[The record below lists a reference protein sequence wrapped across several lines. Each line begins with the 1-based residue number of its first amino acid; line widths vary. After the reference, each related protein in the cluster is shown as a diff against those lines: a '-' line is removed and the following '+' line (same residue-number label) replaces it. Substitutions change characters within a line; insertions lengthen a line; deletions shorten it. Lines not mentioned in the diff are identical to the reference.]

1 MKRLLGVLVL
11 SLAVSHSALAVT
23 TIPWTKEGCESVKG
37 TWVTAHSPTDAGC
50 DEAHC
55 NGLNFCR
62 SQNNQMNWWSAM
74 IWCKSIG
81 HKLVDLETACP
92 GGLVQ
97 DRTCANL
104 CKKISGWSWTN
115 QEAEVPGSTRALFND
130 ACAIANRYVSN
141 NGPLALKVAI
151 CEE

>member
-1 MKRLLGVLVL
+1 MKASFGVLFLSLVL
-11 SLAVSHSALAVT
+11 SHTVIAGT
-23 TIPWTKEGCESVKG
+23 NIPWTKEGCESVKG
-37 TWVTAHSPTDAGC
+37 TWVTAHSPTDDGC
-50 DEAHC
+50 DAAHC
-55 NGLNFCR
+55 NGLHFCR
-62 SQNNQMNWWSAM
+62 SNVSMNWWSAM

-104 CKKISGWSWTN
+104 CHKISGWSWTN

-130 ACAIANRYVSN
+130 ACAIANRN
-141 NGPLALKVAI
+141 ITGNGPLGLKVAI